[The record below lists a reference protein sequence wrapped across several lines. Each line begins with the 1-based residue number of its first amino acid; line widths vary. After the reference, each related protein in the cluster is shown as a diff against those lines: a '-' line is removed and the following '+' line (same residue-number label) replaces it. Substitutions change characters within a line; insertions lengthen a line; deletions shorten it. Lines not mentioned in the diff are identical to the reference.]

1 MSKRKFIYLV
11 CFEISIFRNFVIVPS
26 ILCFLFLYPQLY
38 LCPVL
43 FIIYFYPI
51 SLSCIFIL
59 YLYPV
64 SLSCIFILYLNPEY
78 LSCIFILYFYV
89 VYLSLSCTFI
99 LCSVLCI
106 LCLVTCILYIYP
118 VYLSCIF
125 ILYLYP
131 VYFVLYQIILY
142 FVFSNL
148 ILFEPLFYCI
158 IVQCTVQ

>member
-99 LCSVLCI
+99 LYILSCI
-106 LCLVTCILYIYP
+106 KLSCILYS
-118 VYLSCIF
+118 VTLSCLNRYSIVLLYSALYN
-125 ILYLYP
+125 IL
-131 VYFVLYQIILY
+131 ICILHL
-142 FVFSNL
+142 S
-148 ILFEPLFYCI
+148 C
-158 IVQCTVQ
+158 